1 MINRFVR
8 SGLYLLVGGLVIG
21 LATGCVIDRTRKSA
35 SYKMRADVDSAR
47 DRARDLEKDL
57 VRERQRIDSMQNRA
71 SDARKRLAESGATL
85 ESFLEELMQVRG
97 ELSTATHASAEAGR
111 FSEDLDMRISE
122 IEVRFSR
129 LEAALRKAELLDAE
143 SLQLPKTDEQ
153 ATASKPDSVEEV
165 QPTQRQGSS
174 EQPDSEPDVVA
185 GKAPEIKASQEE
197 EAGAGPEEEAFQR
210 ALLLVQNKSWD
221 RAGASLQEFLKTY
234 PESRWQL
241 EGLYLLGECLF
252 KLERYRG
259 ALRQYQRVVD
269 SDNDGKWAARS
280 MLRQAQCFEA
290 MEKPNES
297 AVFLSDLVR
306 LYPESPEA
314 ARAQEKMEESNDQ

>member
-1 MINRFVR
+1 MINRLLR
-8 SGLYLLVGGLVIG
+8 SCVYLLVGSLVVAF
-21 LATGCVIDRTRKSA
+21 ATGCVLDRTRKSA
-35 SYKMRADVDSAR
+35 TYKIKADVDSAR

-57 VRERQRIDSMQNRA
+57 ARERQRIDSMQNRA

-97 ELSTATHASAEAGR
+97 ELSSATHASAEAGR

-122 IEVRFSR
+122 IELRFAR
-129 LEAALRKAELLDAE
+129 LEAALRKAELLDDE
-143 SLQLPKTDEQ
+143 SLAPLGTDPQ
-153 ATASKPDSVEEV
+153 APAAQSDSAEA
-165 QPTQRQGSS
+165 QPTGVQERAEEGVS
-174 EQPDSEPDVVA
+174 DVAGVA
-185 GKAPEIKASQEE
+185 GKSPAIEAPQEGE
-197 EAGAGPEEEAFQR
+197 QDSGPEDEAFQR

-221 RAGASLQEFLKTY
+221 RAGAALQEFLKSY
-234 PESRWQL
+234 PTSRWQL

-269 SDNDGKWAARS
+269 SDKEGKWAARS
-280 MLRQAQCFEA
+280 MLRQAECFEG
-290 MEKPNES
+290 MEKPKEA

-314 ARAQEKMEESNDQ
+314 ARAQEKMEESNAQ